1 MRLHVKHAVRDVL
14 VLGAM
19 VALSTVLIPRG
30 LAFSIFT
37 GAATTMTFFSVI
49 NGRRR
54 EKIHL
59 ALLASLE
66 KALGSMAELE
76 KEFGPLSPM
85 STGSLAVMTALS
97 SYLES
102 QASLLESVQE
112 GLIGVGV
119 DTRISNAFQSVSEMQ
134 ATVEKRLAQLAPE
147 HAH

>member
-1 MRLHVKHAVRDVL
+1 MRLYVKHAIRDVL

-19 VALSTVLIPRG
+19 VALSAVFIPKG

-37 GAATTMTFFSVI
+37 GSATTMTFFSVM

-66 KALGSMAELE
+66 KALGSMVELE
-76 KEFGPLSPM
+76 HEFGTLSPM

-97 SYLES
+97 SYLKS

-112 GLIGVGV
+112 GLIGAGV
-119 DTRISNAFQSVSEMQ
+119 DARVSEAIRSVIELQ
-134 ATVEKRLAQLAPE
+134 STVEKRLAQLAPE